1 MKKIDPADYA
11 ETIIKAI
18 PKGVLVTT
26 KADKVNSMVIGWGTF
41 GTEWSRPMF
50 VIYIREGRFTREQL
64 DKNPEFTVNI
74 PLEGKLDSAIFKT
87 CGSQSG
93 RNIDKV
99 KEAGL
104 TLIESDAVSV
114 PGIKEAP
121 LTLECKV
128 VFRQRQELE
137 LIAEKFQASY
147 PQDVPSTNPMANKDP
162 HVAFY
167 GEIVGAY
174 IAE

>member
-26 KADKVNSMVIGWGTF
+26 KADKVNSMVIGWGTY
-41 GTEWSRPMF
+41 GVEWGKPIF
-50 VIYIREGRFTREQL
+50 AIYIREGRFTREQL
-64 DKNPEFTVNI
+64 DQNPQFTVNI
-74 PLEGKLDSAIFKT
+74 PLGKPDAAINKI
-87 CGSQSG
+87 CGLQSG

-104 TLIESDAVSV
+104 TLIPGENVNV
-114 PGIKEAP
+114 PGIKEYP

-128 VFRQRQELE
+128 VFRQRQEIS
-137 LIAEKFQASY
+137 LIDEKFHHMY
-147 PQDVPSTNPMANKDP
+147 PDDVPSTKPLENQDA
-162 HVAFY
+162 HIAYF

-174 IAE
+174 LAE

>member
-1 MKKIDPADYA
+1 MKRVNASDYA

-26 KADKVNSMVIGWGTF
+26 KTDRVNSMVIGWGTY
-41 GTEWSRPMF
+41 GVEWGRPIF
-50 VIYIREGRFTREQL
+50 AIYIREGRFTREQL
-64 DKNPEFTVNI
+64 DRNPEFTVNI
-74 PLEGKLDSAIFKT
+74 PLGETQPDILKI
-87 CGSQSG
+87 CGWQSG

-104 TLIESDAVSV
+104 TLVQDDDFSV
-114 PGIKEAP
+114 PGVKEFP
-121 LTLECKV
+121 LTLECRV
-128 VFRQRQELE
+128 VFRQKQEIA
-137 LIAEKFQASY
+137 LIDEKFHGAY
-147 PQDVPSTNPMANKDP
+147 PQDVPGTNPMANRDA
-162 HVAFY
+162 HIAYY

>member
-1 MKKIDPADYA
+1 MKRVNASDYA

-26 KADKVNSMVIGWGTF
+26 KTDRVNSMVIGWGTY
-41 GTEWSRPMF
+41 GVEWGRPIF
-50 VIYIREGRFTREQL
+50 AIYIREGRFTREQL
-64 DKNPEFTVNI
+64 DRNPEFTVNI
-74 PLEGKLDSAIFKT
+74 PLGETQPDILKI
-87 CGSQSG
+87 CGWQSG

-104 TLIESDAVSV
+104 TLVQDDDFSV
-114 PGIKEAP
+114 PGVKEFP
-121 LTLECKV
+121 LTLECRV
-128 VFRQRQELE
+128 VFRQKQEIA
-137 LIAEKFQASY
+137 LIDEKIHGAY
-147 PQDVPSTNPMANKDP
+147 PQDVPGTNPMANRDA
-162 HVAFY
+162 HIAYY

>member
-1 MKKIDPADYA
+1 MKRVNASDYA

-26 KADKVNSMVIGWGTF
+26 KTDRVNSMVIGWGTW
-41 GTEWSRPMF
+41 GVEWGRPIF
-50 VIYIREGRFTREQL
+50 AIYIREGRFTREQL
-64 DKNPEFTVNI
+64 DRNPEFTVNI
-74 PLEGKLDSAIFKT
+74 PLGEAHPDILKI
-87 CGSQSG
+87 CGWQSG

-104 TLIESDAVSV
+104 NLVQDDDFSV
-114 PGIKEAP
+114 PGVKEFP
-121 LTLECKV
+121 LTLECRV
-128 VFRQRQELE
+128 VFRQKQEIA
-137 LIAEKFQASY
+137 LIDEKFHGAY
-147 PQDVPSTNPMANKDP
+147 PQDVPGTNPMANRDA
-162 HVAFY
+162 HIAYY

>member
-1 MKKIDPADYA
+1 MKKVNAADYA
-11 ETIIKAI
+11 ETIVKAI

-26 KADKVNSMVIGWGTF
+26 KADKVNSMIIGWGTF
-41 GTEWSRPMF
+41 GVEWATPVF

-74 PLEGKLDSAIFKT
+74 PLDGYDPNILKV
-87 CGSQSG
+87 CGTKSG
-93 RNIDKV
+93 RNTDKV

-104 TLIESDAVSV
+104 TLVESDVVSV
-114 PGIKEAP
+114 PGIKELP
-121 LTLECKV
+121 LTLECRV
-128 VFRQRQELE
+128 VFRQKQELP
-137 LIAEKFQASY
+137 LLAEKFQKFY
-147 PQDVPSTNPMANKDP
+147 PQDVSGEAVGANRDA
-162 HVAFY
+162 HIAYY

>member
-1 MKKIDPADYA
+1 MKKVNAADYA
-11 ETIIKAI
+11 ETIVKAI

-26 KADKVNSMVIGWGTF
+26 KADKVNSMIIGWGTF
-41 GTEWSRPMF
+41 GVEWATPVF

-74 PLEGKLDSAIFKT
+74 PFDGYDPNILKV
-87 CGSQSG
+87 CGTKSG
-93 RNIDKV
+93 RDIDKV

-104 TLIESDAVSV
+104 TLVESDAVSV
-114 PGIKEAP
+114 PGIKELP

-128 VFRQRQELE
+128 VFRQKQELP
-137 LIAEKFQASY
+137 LLADKFQKFY
-147 PQDVPSTNPMANKDP
+147 PQDVSSEAVGANRDV
-162 HVAFY
+162 HIAYY